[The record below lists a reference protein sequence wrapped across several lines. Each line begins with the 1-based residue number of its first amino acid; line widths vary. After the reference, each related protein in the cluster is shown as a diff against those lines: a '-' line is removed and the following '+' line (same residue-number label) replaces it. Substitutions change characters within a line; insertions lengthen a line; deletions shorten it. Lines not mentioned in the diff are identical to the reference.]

1 MMDEQRLQQGRL
13 QQGQTRGNGPGAV
26 PAPGVGGQGRDRGR
40 GGVGARSESE
50 RKPPLGPGTR
60 VRATGRGCPAQR
72 PRLLG
77 FPAGRAGNTP
87 LQCQANLATPRM
99 PCSPSATQTTSSWS
113 SSGARLRP
121 DRRRPWLART
131 GWWKT
136 ARPLTAACEHDPP
149 TTRASW
155 DDKQTPRPAS
165 SSRRRGTNSRPS
177 AQPARC
183 RSRRRP
189 GVMDHPPEIIY
200 AITGGSRCW
209 RGDRA
214 TPAWCCAARHR
225 SGAS

>member
-87 LQCQANLATPRM
+87 LQCQATVLHRECHAHLPRPRQHPAGVLLARAYALTGDAR
-99 PCSPSATQTTSSWS
+99 CWLAQGGGRQHVPSQPPASTTRRPPELAGTTSKRHALPVVRDEEARIPGRAPNPR
-113 SSGARLRP
+113 GAGREE
-121 DRRRPWLART
+121 
-131 GWWKT
+131 G
-136 ARPLTAACEHDPP
+136 
-149 TTRASW
+149 
-155 DDKQTPRPAS
+155 PA
-165 SSRRRGTNSRPS
+165 
-177 AQPARC
+177 
-183 RSRRRP
+183 
-189 GVMDHPPEIIY
+189 
-200 AITGGSRCW
+200 
-209 RGDRA
+209 
-214 TPAWCCAARHR
+214 
-225 SGAS
+225 